1 MPFMGRKPASGIVTE
16 ILLPASEQA
25 ICTVG
30 RDAGKR
36 LQCKARPDARKTN
49 EALVSVDKII
59 TQLNGSDRR
68 PGILFV
74 KSRL

>member
-25 ICTVG
+25 FRTVG
-30 RDAGKR
+30 RDAGKD
-36 LQCKARPDARKTN
+36 CSVKPARTPEKTN